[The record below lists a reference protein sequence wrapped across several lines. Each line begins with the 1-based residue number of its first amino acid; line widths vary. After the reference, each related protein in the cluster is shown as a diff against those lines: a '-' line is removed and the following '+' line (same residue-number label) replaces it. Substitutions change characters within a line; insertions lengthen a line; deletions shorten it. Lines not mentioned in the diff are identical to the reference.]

1 MTGGLYNN
9 VRLNHVTSYVLY
21 LNHHKF
27 LEKKIIQYTLSEL
40 KSRHIIKNV
49 SERLFRKMQSDPV
62 TDLELFF
69 DPRTRIELLRN
80 KSCGG
85 RCIIRDS
92 G

>member
-49 SERLFRKMQSDPV
+49 SERLFFRSED
-62 TDLELFF
+62 TDRTPPEQILWWKVYHQGFGVSLWVSFF
-69 DPRTRIELLRN
+69 FF
-80 KSCGG
+80 K
-85 RCIIRDS
+85 
-92 G
+92 